1 MTLVLKDSGL
11 SENDLSEGESDGGPI
26 EEVVIGEISRT
37 EETPDLPLSYE
48 IGQKVEDASYFLSY
62 AVGGVSFP
70 ASFASV
76 AAGQPGEIPQIV
88 ATSALGA
95 GGIFAVGHQASSYL
109 KNWGLDDEVN
119 QNFSNGVFDSSEGY
133 STEDIQKYLTSNE
146 ENEKVAFKGLE
157 SGDTGILESG
167 EIGDYL
173 NILGEYSDEIEIS
186 LEKEEEN
193 PAMIIGISGEFSD
206 EVSDYG
212 PYDKREEI
220 AEEIVE
226 DPEYPEITDMGQVLD
241 EELPRSEPLAEPSSE
256 TSSETYEMV
265 LIAENPGYIEN
276 KIPSEER
283 RPDDFRD
290 QRVDDSTAEIDQE
303 LSKI

>member
-1 MTLVLKDSGL
+1 MSLILKS
-11 SENDLSEGESDGGPI
+11 SDLSEDDLLEGDSDGGLI
-26 EEVVIGEISRT
+26 EEVVIGELSRS
-37 EETPDLPLSYE
+37 EETPDLPRSYE
-48 IGQKVEDASYFLSY
+48 IGQKVENASYFLSY

-76 AAGQPGEIPQIV
+76 AAGQPGDIPQIV

-119 QNFSNGVFDSSEGY
+119 QNFSNGVLDSSEGY
-133 STEDIQKYLTSNE
+133 SAEDIQEYLASNE
-146 ENEKVAFKGLE
+146 EIGKVAFKGLE

-173 NILGEYSDEIEIS
+173 NILEEYSDELEIS

-193 PAMIIGISGEFSD
+193 PAMIIGLSGEFSK
-206 EVSDYG
+206 EPSDYG

-226 DPEYPEITDMGQVLD
+226 NSEIADKDEVLD
-241 EELPRSEPLAEPSSE
+241 GVPRSEPLDEP
-256 TSSETYEMV
+256 SSETYEMV
-265 LIAENPGYIEN
+265 LIAKNPGYIEN

-283 RPDDFRD
+283 RPNDFRD
-290 QRVDDSTAEIDQE
+290 QRVDDSTAEIDRE